1 MAFTETQQT
10 FELIKKS
17 RQILIAVKK
26 DWNGDAISGA
36 LALAEF
42 LKKIGKSAEIVC
54 QDFKQTANYSF
65 LPLSLVMPA
74 LGNLQKFVVSVDIGQ
89 TGMGEF
95 RYDESEGR
103 LNIYIT
109 PKTGQLSSQNITS
122 AVSGFKYDLIFLINT
137 PDLESL
143 GEAYS
148 EQPDFFYG
156 TPKINIDHSSQNE
169 YYGNINLVNIAA
181 PSSAEVVFDFIKSYD
196 ETLIDE
202 NIATYL
208 LSGIISGTKNFKTNE
223 VTPRTL
229 NLAGLLIDLG
239 ARREQIVQ
247 NLYQSRFL
255 STLKLWGRVLSRL
268 NNDLNDKIVWSA
280 LSLSDFLETAT
291 NSEELPDVVEELIV
305 NMPKTEAIVLL
316 FESRNEAAIDIKA
329 LVYAVKNRD
338 AVFLARSFNPQG
350 NKDLA
355 KFTLTSVS
363 LAEAERQVIDEIKKQ
378 LV

>member
-1 MAFTETQQT
+1 MALTEIQQT

-17 RQILIAVKK
+17 RQILIAVKQ
-26 DWNGDAISGA
+26 DWNGDAISA
-36 LALAEF
+36 SLAMAEF
-42 LKKIGKSAEIVC
+42 LKKIGKTAEIIC
-54 QDFKQTANYSF
+54 QDFKQTTSFSF

-74 LGNLQKFVVSVDIGQ
+74 LGNMQKFVVSVDIGQ
-89 TGMGEF
+89 TGLGEF
-95 RYDESEGR
+95 RYDESESR

-109 PKTGQLSSQNITS
+109 PKTGQLSRENITT
-122 AVSGFKYDLIFLINT
+122 AISGFKYDLIILINT

-143 GEAYS
+143 GKAYS
-148 EQPDFFYG
+148 EHPDFFYG
-156 TPKINIDHSSQNE
+156 TPKINLDHSSQNE
-169 YYGNINLVNIAA
+169 YYGNINLINIAS
-181 PSSAEVVFDFIKSYD
+181 PSSSEVVYDFIKDYD
-196 ETLIDE
+196 ETVIDE

-208 LSGIISGTKNFKTNE
+208 LAGIISGTKNFKTNE

-229 NLAGLLIDLG
+229 NLAGTLIDKG

-268 NNDLNDKIVWSA
+268 NNDLSDKIVWSA

-291 NSEELPDVVEELIV
+291 NAEELPDVVEELIV

-316 FESRNEAAIDIKA
+316 YEERNGEAVDIKA

-355 KFTLTSVS
+355 KFSLSGVS
-363 LAEAERQVIDEIKKQ
+363 LSDAERRVVEEIKKQ
-378 LV
+378 LL